1 MGLGSV
7 LAVHAFFES
16 PVIFFHQAP
25 RGTLNAVPRSLSKD
39 CKNHCRGE
47 MGLGSVLAVHAF
59 FESPVIF
66 FHQAPRGTLNAVPRS
81 LSKDCKKH
89 DKFNVLVAA

>member
-1 MGLGSV
+1 
-7 LAVHAFFES
+7 
-16 PVIFFHQAP
+16 
-25 RGTLNAVPRSLSKD
+25 
-39 CKNHCRGE
+39 